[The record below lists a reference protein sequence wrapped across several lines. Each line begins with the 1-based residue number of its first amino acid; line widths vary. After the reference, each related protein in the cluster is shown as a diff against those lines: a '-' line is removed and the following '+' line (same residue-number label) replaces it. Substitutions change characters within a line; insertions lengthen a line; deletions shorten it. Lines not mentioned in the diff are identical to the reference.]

1 MTSSAATPH
10 LPPAFARL
18 AWANL
23 AAQSAEQLSLAA
35 VPLVAV
41 LMLGSGPGEVGLLAA
56 VQTLPFLLLSIPL
69 GVLADRTSRR
79 QLMVGA
85 ELLRAISLVVL
96 LVMVLTGQLS
106 IFWLAVVG
114 FAGAVGTVAFSVAAP
129 AMVPSL
135 VPRQLLA
142 RANGRLELAR
152 SAAYAG
158 GPALAGAL
166 VAWVG
171 GASAFLLAALLSAA
185 AVALLIRLNEPVRT
199 LAPARHPLREIQEG
213 AQFVWRHEYLRP
225 MLLTGIAWNIAWFVM
240 QAAYVPYA
248 VRVLGLSTQAVG
260 ITLGMYG
267 AGMVVGALLAPR
279 IVGAMRFGRAI
290 QFGPAVSVAASGAMA
305 ATLLLPAGVLA
316 ALSFFLFGAG
326 PIIWTITTTTL
337 RQSVTPGEML
347 GRVGA
352 VFLTVNAGSRPVG
365 AAIGGLVGAS
375 WGEAACL
382 LLAFAGFVLQAWI
395 ILASR
400 LSKLERLPS

>member
-1 MTSSAATPH
+1 MQSPH

-23 AAQSAEQLSLAA
+23 AAQSAEQLSLTA

-41 LMLGSGPGEVGLLAA
+41 LMLGSGPGEIGLLAA

-79 QLMVGA
+79 RLMVWA
-85 ELLRAISLVVL
+85 ELLRAVSLVVL
-96 LVMVLTGQLS
+96 LGMVLTGQLS

-114 FAGAVGTVAFSVAAP
+114 FAGAVGTVGFSVAAP
-129 AMVPSL
+129 AMVPAL
-135 VPRQLLA
+135 VPRGSLA

-152 SAAYAG
+152 SAAYAA

-171 GASAFLLAALLSAA
+171 GAAAFVLAALLSAA
-185 AVALLIRLNEPVRT
+185 AVALLWRLHEPART
-199 LAPARHPLREIQEG
+199 PAPARHPLREIQEG

-225 MLLTGIAWNIAWFVM
+225 MLLTGIAWNIAWFVL

-248 VRVLGLSTQAVG
+248 VRVLGLNTEAVG
-260 ITLGMYG
+260 FTLGMYG

-279 IVGAMRFGRAI
+279 IVGAMRFGSAV
-290 QFGPAVSVAASGAMA
+290 QFGPAVSVAAAGAMV
-305 ATLLLPAGVLA
+305 ATLLLPHGALAG
-316 ALSFFLFGAG
+316 LSFFLFGAG

-337 RQSVTPGEML
+337 RQSVTHDDML

-352 VFLTVNAGSRPVG
+352 VFLTVNAGARPIGAALGAVVG
-365 AAIGGLVGAS
+365 AA

-382 LLAFAGFVLQAWI
+382 VLAFAGFVLQAAI
-395 ILASR
+395 ILTSR
-400 LSKLERLPS
+400 LSGLKALPK

>member
-1 MTSSAATPH
+1 MQPPH

-41 LMLGSGPGEVGLLAA
+41 LMLGSGPGEIGLLAA

-79 QLMVGA
+79 RLMVGA
-85 ELLRAISLVVL
+85 ELLRALSLVVL
-96 LVMVLTGQLS
+96 LAMVLTGQLS

-114 FAGAVGTVAFSVAAP
+114 FAGAVGTVGFSVAAP
-129 AMVPSL
+129 AMVPAL
-135 VPRQLLA
+135 VPRGSLA

-152 SAAYAG
+152 SAAYAA

-171 GASAFLLAALLSAA
+171 GAAAFVLAALLSAA
-185 AVALLIRLNEPVRT
+185 AVALLWRLHEPART

-225 MLLTGIAWNIAWFVM
+225 MLLTGIAWNIAWFVL

-248 VRVLGLSTQAVG
+248 VRVLGLNTEAVG
-260 ITLGMYG
+260 FTLGMYG

-279 IVGAMRFGRAI
+279 LVGAMRFGSAV
-290 QFGPAVSVAASGAMA
+290 QFGPAVSVAAAGTMV
-305 ATLLLPAGVLA
+305 ATLMLPHGALAG
-316 ALSFFLFGAG
+316 LSFFLFGAG

-337 RQSVTPGEML
+337 RQSVTPDDML

-365 AAIGGLVGAS
+365 AALGAVAGAT

-382 LLAFAGFVLQAWI
+382 MLAFAGFVLQAAI
-395 ILASR
+395 ILTSR
-400 LSKLERLPS
+400 LRGLKALPK

>member
-1 MTSSAATPH
+1 MQSPY

-41 LMLGSGPGEVGLLAA
+41 LMLGSGPGEIGLLAA

-79 QLMVGA
+79 RLMVWA
-85 ELLRAISLVVL
+85 ELLRAVSLVML
-96 LVMVLTGQLS
+96 LGMVLTGQLS

-114 FAGAVGTVAFSVAAP
+114 FAGAVGTVGFSVAAP
-129 AMVPSL
+129 AMVPAL
-135 VPRQLLA
+135 VPRASLA

-152 SAAYAG
+152 SAAYAA

-171 GASAFLLAALLSAA
+171 GAAAFVLAALLSAA
-185 AVALLIRLNEPVRT
+185 AVALLWRLHEPART

-225 MLLTGIAWNIAWFVM
+225 MLLTGIAWNIAWFVL

-248 VRVLGLSTQAVG
+248 VRVLGLNTEAVG
-260 ITLGMYG
+260 FTLGMYG

-279 IVGAMRFGRAI
+279 LVGAMRFGSAV

-305 ATLLLPAGVLA
+305 ATLLLPHGALAG
-316 ALSFFLFGAG
+316 LSFFLFGAG

-337 RQSVTPGEML
+337 RQSVTQDDML

-365 AAIGGLVGAS
+365 AALGAVVGS
-375 WGEAACL
+375 TWGEAACL
-382 LLAFAGFVLQAWI
+382 VLAFAGFVLQAII
-395 ILASR
+395 ILTSR
-400 LSKLERLPS
+400 LSGLKTLPK